1 MGELESLA
9 VCTTHHR
16 ALNPPE
22 EDKCRDLRYRQ
33 DLEKEYC
40 PPLDAALVSAI
51 ATDYDTSDA
60 AQTQQLRDTLEVL
73 KLSALE
79 QEDLPFDPSGT
90 SGCGCGEQQQQPA
103 SDLTTTDEV
112 EVVDGSISQNEV
124 RSRGTDISSLTSEL
138 SVREKDSSSSSA
150 ASASAY
156 IVGADGKVTLAGA
169 SLGVKIGYLVEM
181 FPTVDRFTIEHSLKK
196 SHGDVDRAMDVLLN
210 LAFFDEQLLSD
221 EEGKVLVPKGIDG
234 FEDTAAH
241 SKGRKGKSKK
251 KNSSNKSAIKE
262 PPAESY
268 EPYGNSVNKWA
279 ASQKDVEFIH
289 ARTSAILKK
298 ETVAS
303 TYHANGASLPATIR
317 SLAQTHAQASKTD
330 ATTTNNPVTAT
341 QISELTQEFPS
352 IPAVTFAGLLHITR
366 NSPSAANE
374 LAAAL
379 VTQPMAPSV
388 SQLIQFTATP
398 LHLDNDDEAD
408 TPRNKRY
415 EPHTVQ
421 NYDRAQGS
429 AGAHF
434 VAGAEAFSKAS
445 MAYRRGRSDRLMGG
459 AAAYYSVVGRE
470 HLERARRNAAAAS
483 DALVD
488 AQSTADTLDLHG
500 VSVQD
505 AVRIASERV
514 AEWWEALGEVKYM
527 RGDGSKANYRIVT
540 GVGRHSHDGTSRL
553 GPAVFR
559 RLVSD
564 GWRVEVGD
572 GVFTVTGVARR

>member
-1 MGELESLA
+1 M
-9 VCTTHHR
+9 
-16 ALNPPE
+16 
-22 EDKCRDLRYRQ
+22 
-33 DLEKEYC
+33 
-40 PPLDAALVSAI
+40 
-51 ATDYDTSDA
+51 TDYDSTDA
-60 AQTQQLRDTLEVL
+60 TQVQQLRDTLDIL

-90 SGCGCGEQQQQPA
+90 SGSGSGQLGSNTTNNEA
-103 SDLTTTDEV
+103 DGVVSDRST
-112 EVVDGSISQNEV
+112 SQNDF

-138 SVREKDSSSSSA
+138 SVREKDSSSSS
-150 ASASAY
+150 STY
-156 IVGADGKVTLAGA
+156 IVGADGRVTLAGA
-169 SLGVKIGYLVEM
+169 SLGDKIGYLVEM

-210 LAFFDEQLLSD
+210 LAFFDEQLSD
-221 EEGKVLVPKGIDG
+221 EGKVLVPKGIDG
-234 FEDTAAH
+234 FEDTAP
-241 SKGRKGKSKK
+241 SRGRKGKSKK
-251 KNSSNKSAIKE
+251 KKNSVKE
-262 PPAESY
+262 PSSESY
-268 EPYGNSVNKWA
+268 ESYGTVNKWD

-289 ARTSAILKK
+289 ARTSPILKK

-317 SLAQTHAQASKTD
+317 SLAQTHAQESKND
-330 ATTTNNPVTAT
+330 NNPVTAT
-341 QISELTQEFPS
+341 QICELTQEFPS
-352 IPAVTFAGLLHITR
+352 IPAITFAGLLHITR

-388 SQLIQFTATP
+388 SQLIQFTVTP
-398 LHLDNDDEAD
+398 LQLDDDDNDGAD
-408 TPRNKRY
+408 NTRNRKA
-415 EPHTVQ
+415 EPQAVH
-421 NYDRAQGS
+421 NFDRAQGS

-445 MAYRRGRSDRLMGG
+445 MAYRRGRSDRFMGG
-459 AAAYYSVVGRE
+459 AAAYYSAVGRD
-470 HLERARRNAAAAS
+470 HLDRAKRNAAAAS

-488 AQSTADTLDLHG
+488 TQSTANMLDLHG

-505 AVRIASERV
+505 AVRIASYRV

-527 RGDGSKANYRIVT
+527 RRDGAVVYRIVT

-559 RLVSD
+559 RLVSN
-564 GWRVEVGD
+564 GWRVEVGE